1 MTNLLKNDAVGKL
14 ILRLSVGGLMLFHG
28 ISKLTNPGSV
38 SFIGNKL
45 ADTGLPE
52 ALSYGVYIGEVLAPL
67 MIIIGLLCRTGAA
80 LVAVNMLFAI
90 FLVHA
95 GDIFALSEHGGWR
108 LELQG
113 FYLFGS
119 LAICFLGSGKYA
131 WKPD

>member
-14 ILRLSVGGLMLFHG
+14 TLRLSVGGLMLFHG

-45 ADTGLPE
+45 ADAGLPE
-52 ALSYGVYIGEVLAPL
+52 TLSYGVYIGEVVAPL
-67 MIIIGLLCRTGAA
+67 MMIIGLMCRTGAA
-80 LVAVNMLFAI
+80 LVAINMLFAI

-95 GDIFALSEHGGWR
+95 SDIFALSEHGGWR

-113 FYLFGS
+113 FYLFSS

-131 WKPD
+131 WRPD